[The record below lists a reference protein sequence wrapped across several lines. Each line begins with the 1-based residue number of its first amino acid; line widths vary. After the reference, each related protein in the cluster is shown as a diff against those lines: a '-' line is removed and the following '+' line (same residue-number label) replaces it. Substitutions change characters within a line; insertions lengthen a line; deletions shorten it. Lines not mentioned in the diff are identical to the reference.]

1 MLIPEH
7 VIHRRRSLKHF
18 SGTETPSGGTSC
30 GMLPS
35 NMWTPDQLD
44 LKVEYVHFYLTPPNI
59 RKMFKSRSHP
69 LLLENFS
76 VSSLGRHGYER
87 ISLLYPPLP
96 GKAIKLSFF
105 TSAPSLSLR
114 LIWHQCPEKLSFW
127 HHRVH
132 VLGFPGGSDD
142 KESACNVGDS
152 GSIPG
157 WGRSPGEENGY
168 PLQYS
173 CLEIPRTEEPD
184 G

>member
-18 SGTETPSGGTSC
+18 SGTETPSGGTIC

-142 KESACNVGDS
+142 KESACNVGYAD
-152 GSIPG
+152 SIPG
-157 WGRSPGEENGY
+157 LGRSTGEGNSNQY
-168 PLQYS
+168 QYS
-173 CLEIPRTEEPD
+173 CLDDSMYR
-184 G
+184 GA